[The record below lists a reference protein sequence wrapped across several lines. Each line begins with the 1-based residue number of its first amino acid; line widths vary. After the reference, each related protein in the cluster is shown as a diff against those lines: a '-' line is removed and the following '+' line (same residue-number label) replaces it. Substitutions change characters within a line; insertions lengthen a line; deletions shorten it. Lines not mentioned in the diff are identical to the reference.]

1 MYLVKRLL
9 TLLLIG
15 SGLPGLAQS
24 PAEQPV
30 AYDSL
35 TLEDLMNIKVTV
47 ASIKEMTPRQSPGI
61 ITYITAEDIR
71 ALGARDLMEVLRHVP
86 GFEFGMDVEGVVG
99 LGVRGNW
106 AHEGKVVLFID
117 GQEMNEDLFSTLQF
131 GNHYPVDYIEQIE
144 IIRGPG
150 SALHGGFA
158 AYAVINI
165 ITRQP
170 QNGIES
176 GASVWQSIT
185 GQAAARTG
193 LNACLGTNTRNA
205 AFSLKMSAAKAQR
218 SHSDYTDIF
227 GNGYDMQ
234 SQSDLENVF
243 INAGGKIG
251 NLSLRYIY
259 DRYTVASRDKY
270 SAILLRPQQLEFASH
285 HSEIRYQLALHKKLI
300 VIPSIH
306 LSFETPWSTLRNN
319 VETDMKPFR
328 INTATYTGAVNASW
342 DVTERTSVS
351 FGSTLDE
358 QVAQMRIP
366 GDVFQTT
373 NTANFTNRNVA
384 AYAQVLHNAGWAN
397 LIAGIRYNYNVRFG
411 NPVVP
416 RIGLTRA
423 FKNFH
428 VKALYS
434 KAFRAPAIQNID
446 LSDKIRP
453 EFTDVYEL
461 ESGFKISDDAYLTV
475 NLFHLFTRDPIAYY
489 VDAVTGTDAYTNLR
503 STGSTGLEM
512 VFQLK
517 KKWGSIDLNT
527 SYYHPND
534 ENDQGFYGIP
544 GQNDLHLGL
553 SRFKSNA
560 MMRFNISGSW
570 QAGTQLNCL
579 GTRYGLT
586 GTDMNTGAARYKK
599 FDPQL
604 LMNVYLEH
612 RIKAL
617 KGLSVSVM
625 VRNLFDRQE
634 WFIQPFNSFHAPLP
648 GMGREFQLR
657 LSYQN
662 F

>member
-1 MYLVKRLL
+1 MNPVKHLL
-9 TLLLIG
+9 ILLLLA
-15 SGLPGLAQS
+15 SGFPLLAQT
-24 PAEQPV
+24 PAEQPA

-86 GFEFGMDVEGVVG
+86 GFEFGMDVEGIVG

-106 AHEGKVVLFID
+106 AHEGKVVLLID

-158 AYAVINI
+158 AYAVINVI
-165 ITRQP
+165 SRQP
-170 QNGIES
+170 QNGTES
-176 GASVWQSIT
+176 GAAVYQSIT
-185 GQAAARTG
+185 GEAAARTG
-193 LNACLGTNTRNA
+193 MNAYVGTNNRNS
-205 AFSLKMSAAKAQR
+205 AFSLKLSAANAQR

-234 SQSDLENVF
+234 SQSGLQNIF
-243 INAGGKIG
+243 INAGGQIG
-251 NLSLRYIY
+251 NLSVRYIY
-259 DRYTVASRDKY
+259 DRYTIQSRDKY
-270 SAILLRPQQLEFASH
+270 IAISLRPQQVEFTSH
-285 HSEIRYQLALHKKLI
+285 HSEIKYQLALHKKLT
-300 VIPSIH
+300 VIPSVR
-306 LSFETPWSTLRNN
+306 LSFETPWSTLRKNL
-319 VETDMKPFR
+319 EKDMKPFR
-328 INTATYTGAVNASW
+328 INTSTYTGAVNASW
-342 DVTERTSVS
+342 EMGEQTNVS
-351 FGSTLDE
+351 FGTTLD
-358 QVAQMRIP
+358 QQIAMMRIP
-366 GDVFQTT
+366 GDVFETT
-373 NTANFTNRNVA
+373 GTSEFNNRNIA

-423 FKNFH
+423 FNNFH
-428 VKALYS
+428 IKALYS

-446 LSDKIRP
+446 LSDNIRP
-453 EFTDVYEL
+453 EFTDVFEL
-461 ESGFKISDDAYLTV
+461 ETGFKLSEDAYLTV
-475 NLFHLFTRDPIAYY
+475 NLFHLFTRNPIAYY
-489 VDAVTGTDAYTNLR
+489 VDAMTGNDAYTNLN

-517 KKWGSIDLNT
+517 KKWGAVDLNT
-527 SYYHPND
+527 SYYHPANASD
-534 ENDQGFYGIP
+534 KGFYGIP
-544 GQNDLHLGL
+544 GQNEMHLGL
-553 SRFKSNA
+553 STFKTNA
-560 MMRFNISGSW
+560 MMRFNIASGW
-570 QAGTQLNCL
+570 QAVTQLNYL
-579 GTRYGLT
+579 GMRYGLT
-586 GTDMNTGAARYKK
+586 GTDINTGAVRYEK
-599 FDPQL
+599 FNPQL
-604 LMNVYLEH
+604 LMNVCIEH

-617 KGLSVSVM
+617 KGLSVTVM
-625 VRNLFDRQE
+625 VRNLLDHQE